1 MSPALVLWLGAAA
14 VRASLL
20 LAFAAVAAR
29 LLRQGSAAA
38 RHQVWALGVF
48 GALLEPALAA
58 GLPGWVPAGGAGSGS
73 GVGLVTLKA
82 GVVSGGAGVAA
93 GVDWPA
99 AVAAVWA
106 LGALGVGLRF
116 ARAHLAAAWLWRGAA
131 PVPAGAAGAAAEQA
145 AATLGLPPAA
155 ARRLRQRAGL
165 ASPLSVGVFSP
176 GVLLPVGAAEGP
188 AEALRAVLLHELAH
202 VRRRDAIVQLAA
214 QLLCAAYWW
223 NPLAWWAASR
233 LRIEREHACDDLVL
247 GAGVRPSSYASLLL
261 GMVRAGGSARPL
273 EVGLGMAG
281 FGATEARLRR
291 ILDGSAVR
299 RSPGAAFRWA
309 TRGAVAALAVGLG
322 CSASPPPVSVGAEA
336 VAARPA
342 SAVDSSQGADSAPA
356 ADVGPVRPGKLV
368 LGALVELP
376 RVPEDERPPEALM
389 EARRG
394 MASITAELQPQ
405 LGAVERCYQARLAQR
420 PGLSGEIVVHW
431 TILADGTVPESCTTT
446 DTVQDE
452 AVTECVNAVVRDF
465 LFSPSVGEAVSVDIP
480 FSFSAGP

>member
-1 MSPALVLWLGAAA
+1 MSPAVVVWCAFAA
-14 VRASLL
+14 VRATALL
-20 LAFAAVAAR
+20 GAGAVGAK
-29 LLRQGSAAA
+29 LLRGGSAAA
-38 RHQVWALGVF
+38 RHQVLALGVF

-58 GLPGWVPAGGAGSGS
+58 GLPGWIPAGGVGSGS

-82 GVVSGGAGVAA
+82 GVVSGGAGVAG

-99 AVAAVWA
+99 VVAGVWA

-116 ARAHLAAAWLWRGAA
+116 VRAHLAAGWLWRGAA
-131 PVPAGAAGAAAEQA
+131 PVTAGAARIAAEQA
-145 AATLGLPPAA
+145 AATLGLPPVAA
-155 ARRLRQRAGL
+155 LRVRERAGL
-165 ASPLSVGVFSP
+165 ASPLSVGVFFP

-188 AEALRAVLLHELAH
+188 PEALRAVLLHELAH
-202 VRRRDAIVQLAA
+202 VRRRDALVQLAA

-223 NPLAWWAASR
+223 NPLAWWAAAR

-261 GMVRAGGSARPL
+261 GMVRASGSARPL
-273 EVGLGMAG
+273 EAGLGMAG
-281 FGATEARLRR
+281 VGSTEARLRR
-291 ILDGSAVR
+291 ILDGAAVR

-309 TRGAVAALAVGLG
+309 TRGAVAALAIGLG
-322 CSASPPPVSVGAEA
+322 CSAPPPPVSVG
-336 VAARPA
+336 VAAPIG
-342 SAVDSSQGADSAPA
+342 AVPQADSAPDSA
-356 ADVGPVRPGKLV
+356 PEGDSGPLRAGKLV
-368 LGALVELP
+368 LGELVELP

-405 LGAVERCYQARLAQR
+405 LAAVERCYQARLAQR

-446 DTVQDE
+446 DTVEDE

-465 LFSPSVGEAVSVDIP
+465 LFAPSVGEPVSVDI
-480 FSFSAGP
+480 SFSVSAGS